1 MEYHLQYMP
10 PEELERVYPKME
22 QDFPPN
28 ELKRQPHLRA
38 LMESGMS
45 VGWYLMADG
54 KAAGYAFMLRHPA
67 APYVLLDYLAMEER
81 GHGAG
86 SACLAL
92 LKNEYPQGIIAE
104 VEAVDPGL
112 DAETAALRRRRIGF
126 YQRAGFIPCPFP
138 NRIFDVHYLV
148 HLWHPAA
155 RSIPP
160 RASPPRW
167 TPSTPFNTLTRSTGT
182 TCSSTCRRR
191 ADIPPVLHR
200 SAGMGSVRL
209 PGSENR
215 DTIKGNF
222 KQFLR

>member
-92 LKNEYPQGIIAE
+92 LRNEYPQGIIAE

-148 HLWHPAA
+148 HRWHPAA
-155 RSIPP
+155 PEHP
-160 RASPPRW
+160 A
-167 TPSTPFNTLTRSTGT
+167 PSVAAALDTLYALQYPDAEYRNNVFI
-182 TCSSTCRRR
+182 
-191 ADIPPVLHR
+191 DVLEE
-200 SAGMGSVRL
+200 G
-209 PGSENR
+209 
-215 DTIKGNF
+215 
-222 KQFLR
+222 

>member
-1 MEYHLQYMP
+1 
-10 PEELERVYPKME
+10 
-22 QDFPPN
+22 
-28 ELKRQPHLRA
+28 
-38 LMESGMS
+38 MS

-92 LKNEYPQGIIAE
+92 LKNEYPQGIVAE
-104 VEAVDPGL
+104 VEAIDPGL

-138 NRIFDVHYLV
+138 NRIFNVHYLV

-155 RSIPP
+155 PEYP
-160 RASPPRW
+160 A
-167 TPSTPFNTLTRSTGT
+167 PSVAAALDTLYALQYPDAEYRNNVFIDVPEEG
-182 TCSSTCRRR
+182 
-191 ADIPPVLHR
+191 
-200 SAGMGSVRL
+200 
-209 PGSENR
+209 
-215 DTIKGNF
+215 
-222 KQFLR
+222 

>member
-104 VEAVDPGL
+104 VEAVDPSL

-126 YQRAGFIPCPFP
+126 YQRAGFIPCSFP

-148 HLWHPAA
+148 HLWHPVAPEHPAPSVAA
-155 RSIPP
+155 
-160 RASPPRW
+160 ALD
-167 TPSTPFNTLTRSTGT
+167 TLYALQYPDAEYRNNVFIDVPEEG
-182 TCSSTCRRR
+182 
-191 ADIPPVLHR
+191 
-200 SAGMGSVRL
+200 
-209 PGSENR
+209 
-215 DTIKGNF
+215 
-222 KQFLR
+222 

>member
-22 QDFPPN
+22 QDFPAN

-67 APYVLLDYLAMEER
+67 VPYVLLDYLAMEER

-148 HLWHPAA
+148 HLWHPTAPEHPAPSVAA
-155 RSIPP
+155 
-160 RASPPRW
+160 ALD
-167 TPSTPFNTLTRSTGT
+167 TLYALQYPDAEYRNNVFIDVPEEG
-182 TCSSTCRRR
+182 
-191 ADIPPVLHR
+191 
-200 SAGMGSVRL
+200 
-209 PGSENR
+209 
-215 DTIKGNF
+215 
-222 KQFLR
+222 